1 MSVTF
6 IGLGIMGSRMAAN
19 LLKNSVDLT
28 VYNRSQDPVKELQSK
43 GAKAADSFLQKQK
56 LE

>member
-19 LLKNSVDLT
+19 LLKNNINLT

-43 GAKAADSFLQKQK
+43 GAKAADSFLQNQK